1 MKLIIR
7 CFEIEDIVL
16 EVDQYDII
24 SNVKGKIYNFTN
36 IQSERQQLYFN
47 NIQLDDCKTLS
58 EYNIHDKDICYLLI
72 YFHEKIQI
80 LVDNILTNQIFII
93 EVKPIETIDNLYTKI
108 QHILYLQQDDDI
120 LIMYNNQI
128 LNKNFT
134 VKDYNIQS
142 GSKLYVYFN

>member
-24 SNVKGKIYNFTN
+24 SNVKGKIYNLTN

-47 NIQLDDCKTLS
+47 NEQLDDCKTLS
-58 EYNIHDKDICYLLI
+58 EYNIHDEDICYLLI

-80 LVDNILTNQIFII
+80 LVNNILTNQIFII
-93 EVKPIETIDNLYTKI
+93 EVKPNETIDNLYTKI
-108 QHILYLQQDDDI
+108 QNILYLQQDDDI
-120 LIMYNNQI
+120 FIMYNNQI

-134 VKDYNIQS
+134 VEDYNIQS
-142 GSKLYVYFN
+142 GSKLYIYFN